1 MTNPQASDE
10 AAVRTLQTTMWNSWN
25 TRSAA
30 GMASLFTTDG
40 SLIGFDGSQVN
51 GAAEIEA
58 NMGAIFKDH
67 TPATY
72 VGIIREVRFL
82 SPDVAIL
89 RAVAGMIPPGAS
101 DIKPERNTIVS
112 LVAVKKDIIWKVAL
126 YHNTPA
132 RFDGRPEAVQ
142 QLTDELRQLL

>member
-10 AAVRTLQTTMWNSWN
+10 AAVRALQTNMWNSWN

-72 VGIIREVRFL
+72 IGIIREVRFL

-89 RAVAGMIPPGAS
+89 HAVAGMIPPGTS

-112 LVAVKKDIIWKVAL
+112 LVAVKKDNVWKVAL

-132 RFDGRPEAVQ
+132 RFDGRPDDAQ
-142 QLTDELRQLL
+142 ALTDELRQLL

>member
-1 MTNPQASDE
+1 MTNDQTSDE
-10 AAVRTLQTTMWNSWN
+10 AAVRDLQEKMWNSWN
-25 TRSAA
+25 TRNAV
-30 GMASLFTTDG
+30 GMASLFTQDG

-51 GAAEIEA
+51 GAPEIEA

-82 SPDVAIL
+82 SPDVAML
-89 RAVAGMIPPGAS
+89 RAVAGMVPPGAS
-101 DIKPERNTIVS
+101 ELKPERNTITS
-112 LVAVKKDIIWKVAL
+112 LVAVKQDSTWKVAL

-142 QLTDELRQLL
+142 QLTDELRKLL